1 MPKNEAARGWSR
13 RAILAGAAALA
24 ATGPG
29 FAQSAAWPEKAVR
42 IIVPLAPG
50 GSVDLVARIVA
61 EQLSAQFGRQVVIEN
76 LAGGGGTIGTGV
88 AAKAGADGYTLVMG
102 SSSTFGV
109 NPSLMKN
116 LPYDAKKDFEPISLV
131 SFAPN
136 LMVVPPSLGVNTL
149 AEFVA
154 LAKKKPGELS
164 FASSGTGGSPHL
176 AGELFKREAGIDI
189 IHIPY
194 KGSGQAMSDLLAGRV
209 SMSFATVIATQEQV
223 AAGKLKAL
231 AITSKARMDTL
242 PDVPTMAEAGFPGVQ
257 ITAWN
262 GLLAPAGTPT
272 PIVEKI
278 AAAVQQALRLPAVA
292 DRLRKDGAVPVGST
306 PAEFRTYIADEIERW
321 GRVIREANIVPE

>member
-1 MPKNEAARGWSR
+1 MKNDHGSGHRPPDGRAPDKGPRRNWSR
-13 RAILAGAAALA
+13 RVVLAGALALA
-24 ATGPG
+24 AAGPA
-29 FAQSAAWPEKAVR
+29 FAQAGAWPEKSVR

-61 EQLSAQFGRQVVIEN
+61 EQLSAQFGKQFVIEN

-88 AAKAGADGYTLVMG
+88 AAKAAPDGYTLVMG

-164 FASSGTGGSPHL
+164 FASSGTGGSPNISVDFFF
-176 AGELFKREAGIDI
+176 GYECMDLFIF
-189 IHIPY
+189 
-194 KGSGQAMSDLLAGRV
+194 SLL
-209 SMSFATVIATQEQV
+209 
-223 AAGKLKAL
+223 
-231 AITSKARMDTL
+231 
-242 PDVPTMAEAGFPGVQ
+242 
-257 ITAWN
+257 
-262 GLLAPAGTPT
+262 GL
-272 PIVEKI
+272 
-278 AAAVQQALRLPAVA
+278 
-292 DRLRKDGAVPVGST
+292 
-306 PAEFRTYIADEIERW
+306 
-321 GRVIREANIVPE
+321 